1 VHEYTIKI
9 ESLFISCYGAA
20 MERVPVLIV
29 GGGGAGLTASMLL
42 AGLDVEHL
50 LINSRSGT
58 SDLPKAHVLN
68 QRAMEILDDA
78 GVADLIEER
87 GTPAEAMAATA
98 FYAGLGGSDPDA
110 GRRIAKLQSWGAGGA
125 DEHWRAASPR
135 RQCNLPQIR
144 LEPLLR
150 ARAEELSPGR
160 LRFNHELIELSQDEE
175 GVMAIVRDNEDGQE
189 YEVCAEYLI
198 GADGGRTVPAQI
210 GVEFDGLGVVSEA
223 VSFHVSADFSG
234 LAPDPDVLIR
244 WIISPDRGAGVVIVP
259 MGPGRWGP
267 DSEEWVIHLQYPVGD
282 PRAASDEDVLADLR
296 AALAI
301 PELSMQIHKISR
313 WTVDAVLA
321 SSFREGR
328 VFLVGDAAHRH
339 PPTGGLGLTSAI
351 HDVHNLCWKL
361 AAVLAGQAGVPLLD
375 TYEAERRPVVARNAQ
390 RSLENAVNHLAIIA
404 TAGVGPEKSA
414 AGNWESLRRV
424 WSEEPEDADHR
435 ATVLRGIRHQSME
448 FNEHN
453 VEYGFA
459 HESAAI
465 VADGTPK
472 PENPDDVR
480 IYIPSTRPG
489 SPLPHAWI
497 EDIDG
502 ERRPIK
508 DLVRPGA
515 FLVIAGEEG
524 TAWCE
529 AAKQVADDLEVALDA
544 LRIGH
549 LDGDFFDPR
558 CAWLR
563 RREFGPEGAVLVR
576 PDRFVAWR
584 SMGAV
589 EQPTEALRGALE
601 QVLARARVAASPL
614 SAKAGA

>member
-1 VHEYTIKI
+1 
-9 ESLFISCYGAA
+9 
-20 MERVPVLIV
+20 METVPVLIV

-42 AGLDVEHL
+42 ADLNVEHL
-50 LINSRSGT
+50 LINSRPGT

-87 GTPAEAMAATA
+87 GTPAGAMAATG
-98 FYAGLGGSDPDA
+98 FYAGFAGPDPDA

-150 ARAEELSPGR
+150 ARAEERSPSR
-160 LRFNHELIELSQDEE
+160 VRFNHELIELSQDEE
-175 GVMAIVRDNEDGQE
+175 GVTAIVRDNEDGQE
-189 YEVCAEYLI
+189 YEVRADYLI
-198 GADGGRTVPAQI
+198 GADGGRTIPAQI

-244 WIISPDRGAGVVIVP
+244 WIISPERGAGVVMVP

-267 DSEEWVIHLQYPVGD
+267 DSEEWVIHLQYLVGD
-282 PRAASDEDVLADLR
+282 PRAASDEAVLADLH
-296 AALAI
+296 AGLGI
-301 PELSMQIHKISR
+301 PDLPMQIHKISR
-313 WTVDAVLA
+313 WTVDAVVA

-361 AAVLAGQAGVPLLD
+361 AAVLTGQAGVPLLD

-404 TAGVGPEKSA
+404 KAGVSPEKSA
-414 AGNWESLRRV
+414 EANWEALRRV
-424 WSEEPEDADHR
+424 WSEEPGDADHR
-435 ATVLRGIRHQSME
+435 ATVLRGIRQQSME

-465 VADGTPK
+465 VADGTAE

-480 IYIPSTRPG
+480 IHIPSTRPG

-497 EDIDG
+497 EDVDG
-502 ERRPIK
+502 DRRPIK

-515 FLVIAGEEG
+515 FLVIASEEG
-524 TAWCE
+524 TAWYE
-529 AAKQVADDLEVALDA
+529 AAKRVADDLDLPLDA
-544 LRIGH
+544 VRIGH

-563 RREFGPEGAVLVR
+563 RREFGHEGAVLVR
-576 PDRFVAWR
+576 PDRIVAWR

-589 EQPTEALRGALE
+589 ERPAEALRSALE

-614 SAKAGA
+614 PAKAGA

>member
-1 VHEYTIKI
+1 
-9 ESLFISCYGAA
+9 

-50 LINSRSGT
+50 LINSRPGT

-98 FYAGLGGSDPDA
+98 FYAGFGGSDPDA
-110 GRRIAKLQSWGAGGA
+110 GRRIAKLQSWGAGGE

-160 LRFNHELIELSQDEE
+160 IRFNHELVELSQAEE
-175 GVMAIVRDNEDGQE
+175 GVTAIVRDNEEGQE
-189 YEVCAEYLI
+189 YEVRADYLI
-198 GADGGRTVPAQI
+198 GADGGRTIPAQV
-210 GVEFDGLGVVSEA
+210 GVEYEGLGVVSEA

-244 WIISPDRGAGVVIVP
+244 WIISPERGAGVVMVP

-267 DSEEWVIHLQYPVGD
+267 GSEEWVIHLQYLVGD
-282 PRAASDEDVLADLR
+282 PRAASDEAVLADLR
-296 AALAI
+296 AGLGI
-301 PELSMQIHKISR
+301 PDLPMQIHKISR
-313 WTVDAVLA
+313 WTVDAVVA

-361 AAVLAGQAGVPLLD
+361 AAVLAEQAGGPLLD
-375 TYEAERRPVVARNAQ
+375 TYEAERRPVVSRNAQ

-404 TAGVGPEKSA
+404 TAGVSPQQSA
-414 AGNWESLRRV
+414 EANWEALRRV
-424 WSEEPEDADHR
+424 WSEEPGDAELR
-435 ATVLRGIRHQSME
+435 ATVLRGIRQQSME

-459 HESAAI
+459 HQSAAI
-465 VADGTPK
+465 VADGTPE

-480 IYIPSTRPG
+480 IHIPSTRPG

-529 AAKQVADDLEVALDA
+529 AATQVAEELEVPLDA
-544 LRIGH
+544 VRIGH
-549 LDGDFFDPR
+549 LDGNFFDPR

-584 SMGAV
+584 SMAAA
-589 EQPTEALRGALE
+589 EQPAEALRSALE
-601 QVLARARVAASPL
+601 QVLARARAASSPL
-614 SAKAGA
+614 RAEANA

>member
-1 VHEYTIKI
+1 
-9 ESLFISCYGAA
+9 

-50 LINSRSGT
+50 LINSRPGT

-78 GVADLIEER
+78 GVADPIEER
-87 GTPAEAMAATA
+87 GTPAEGMAATA
-98 FYAGLGGSDPDA
+98 FYAGFGGSDPDA
-110 GRRIAKLQSWGAGGA
+110 GRRIAKLQSWGAGGE

-150 ARAEELSPGR
+150 ERAEELSPGR
-160 LRFNHELIELSQDEE
+160 IRFNHELIELSQAEE
-175 GVMAIVRDNEDGQE
+175 EVTAIVRDNEDGRE
-189 YEVCAEYLI
+189 YEVRADYLI
-198 GADGGRTVPAQI
+198 GADGGRTIPSQI
-210 GVEFDGLGVVSEA
+210 GVEYEGLGVVSEA

-244 WIISPDRGAGVVIVP
+244 WIISPERGAGVVMVP

-267 DSEEWVIHLQYPVGD
+267 GSEEWVIHLQYLVGD
-282 PRAASDEDVLADLR
+282 PRAASDEAVLADLR
-296 AALAI
+296 AGLGIPDLA
-301 PELSMQIHKISR
+301 MQIHKISR
-313 WTVDAVLA
+313 WTVDAVVA

-361 AAVLAGQAGVPLLD
+361 AAVLAGQAGGPLLD
-375 TYEAERRPVVARNAQ
+375 TYEAERRPVVSRNAQ

-404 TAGVGPEKSA
+404 TAGVSPEQSA
-414 AGNWESLRRV
+414 EANWEALRRV
-424 WSEEPEDADHR
+424 WSEEPGDADLR
-435 ATVLRGIRHQSME
+435 ATVLRAIRQQSME

-459 HESAAI
+459 HQSAAI
-465 VADGTPK
+465 VADGTPE

-489 SPLPHAWI
+489 SPLPHAWL

-529 AAKQVADDLEVALDA
+529 AAKQVADDLEVPLDA
-544 LRIGH
+544 VRIGH

-584 SMGAV
+584 SMGAA
-589 EQPTEALRGALE
+589 EQPAEALRSALE
-601 QVLARARVAASPL
+601 QVLARAQAAASPL
-614 SAKAGA
+614 PAEVGA

>member
-1 VHEYTIKI
+1 MK
-9 ESLFISCYGAA
+9 
-20 MERVPVLIV
+20 RVPVLIV

-42 AGLDVEHL
+42 AGLRVEHL
-50 LINSRSGT
+50 LISSRPGT

-78 GVADLIEER
+78 GVADLIEAR

-98 FYAGLGGSDPDA
+98 FYAGFGGSDPDA
-110 GRRIAKLQSWGAGGA
+110 GRRIAKLQSWGAGGE
-125 DEHWRAASPR
+125 DEHWRSASPR

-150 ARAEELSPGR
+150 ARAEELSPSR
-160 LRFNHELIELSQDEE
+160 VRFNHELIELSQDEE
-175 GVMAIVRDNEDGQE
+175 GVMAIVRDNANGEE
-189 YEVCAEYLI
+189 YEVRADYLI
-198 GADGGRTVPAQI
+198 GADGGRTIPGQI
-210 GVEFDGLGVVSEA
+210 GVEYEGLGVVSEA
-223 VSFHVSADFSG
+223 VSFHVSADFSK

-244 WIISPDRGAGVVIVP
+244 WIISPERGASVVMVP
-259 MGPGRWGP
+259 MGPTRWGP
-267 DSEEWVIHLQYPVGD
+267 DSEEWVIHLQYLVGD
-282 PRAASDEDVLADLR
+282 PRAASDEAVLADLR
-296 AALAI
+296 AALAL
-301 PELSMQIHKISR
+301 PDLPMEIHKISR

-339 PPTGGLGLTSAI
+339 PPTGGLGLTSAV

-361 AAVLAGQAGVPLLD
+361 AAVLRRQAGAPLLD
-375 TYEAERRPVVARNAQ
+375 TYEAERRPVDARNAQ
-390 RSLENAVNHLAIIA
+390 RSLENAVNHLAIIDK
-404 TAGVGPEKSA
+404 AGVSPEKSA
-414 AGNWESLRRV
+414 EENWESLRRV
-424 WSEEPEDADHR
+424 WSEEPANAEHR
-435 ATVLRGIRHQSME
+435 AAVLRAIRQQSME

-465 VADGTPK
+465 VPDGTPA

-480 IYIPSTRPG
+480 IHIPSTRPG
-489 SPLPHAWI
+489 APLPHAWI
-497 EDIDG
+497 GDLDG

-508 DLVRPGA
+508 DLVRPGT

-524 TAWCE
+524 MAWCE
-529 AAKQVADDLEVALDA
+529 AAEQVAGELDPPLDA
-544 LRIGH
+544 VRIGH
-549 LDGDFFDPR
+549 LDGDLFDPR
-558 CAWLR
+558 CTWLR

-589 EQPTEALRGALE
+589 EQPAEALRSALE
-601 QVLARARVAASPL
+601 QVLARVPAAASP
-614 SAKAGA
+614 SPAEVGA

>member
-1 VHEYTIKI
+1 
-9 ESLFISCYGAA
+9 
-20 MERVPVLIV
+20 
-29 GGGGAGLTASMLL
+29 MLL
-42 AGLDVEHL
+42 AGLEVEHL
-50 LINSRSGT
+50 LINSRPRT

-98 FYAGLGGSDPDA
+98 FYGGFGGSDLDA

-150 ARAEELSPGR
+150 ARAEELSPGSI
-160 LRFNHELIELSQDEE
+160 RFNHELLELSQDEE
-175 GVMAIVRDNEDGQE
+175 GVTAIVRDNEDGRE
-189 YEVCAEYLI
+189 YEVGADYLI
-198 GADGGRTVPAQI
+198 GADGGRTIASQI
-210 GVEFDGLGVVSEA
+210 GVEYEGLGVVSEA

-244 WIISPDRGAGVVIVP
+244 WIISPERGGSVVMVP

-267 DSEEWVIHLQYPVGD
+267 DSEEWVIHLQYLAGD
-282 PRAASDEDVLADLR
+282 PRAASDEAVLADLHAGLGIR
-296 AALAI
+296 DL
-301 PELSMQIHKISR
+301 PMQVHRISR

-361 AAVLAGQAGVPLLD
+361 AAALRGQAGAALLD
-375 TYEAERRPVVARNAQ
+375 TYEAERRPVDARNAQ
-390 RSLENAVNHLAIIA
+390 RSLENAVNHLAIIDK
-404 TAGVGPEKSA
+404 AGVSPEKSA
-414 AGNWESLRRV
+414 EENWESLRRV
-424 WSEEPEDADHR
+424 WSGMPGDADHR
-435 ATVLRGIRHQSME
+435 ATVLRGIRQQSME

-453 VEYGFA
+453 VEYGFV

-465 VADGTPK
+465 VPDGTPA

-497 EDIDG
+497 ENLEG

-508 DLVRPGA
+508 DLVRPGT

-524 TAWCE
+524 AAWCE
-529 AAKQVADDLEVALDA
+529 AAEQVAGELDLPVDA
-544 LRIGH
+544 VRIGH
-549 LDGDFFDPR
+549 LDGDHFDPR
-558 CAWLR
+558 SAWLR

-589 EQPTEALRGALE
+589 ERPAEAIRSALG
-601 QVLARARVAASPL
+601 QVLAHGRATAAPVP
-614 SAKAGA
+614 AEVGP

>member
-1 VHEYTIKI
+1 MREEQT
-9 ESLFISCYGAA
+9 
-20 MERVPVLIV
+20 PVLIV

-50 LINSRSGT
+50 LINSRPGT

-68 QRAMEILDDA
+68 QRAMEILEDA
-78 GVADLIEER
+78 GVAEPIEES

-110 GRRIAKLQSWGAGGA
+110 GRQIAKLQSWGAGGA

-150 ARAEELSPGR
+150 ARAEELSPSSV
-160 LRFNHELIELSQDEE
+160 RFNHELIELSQDEE
-175 GVMAIVRDNEDGQE
+175 GITAIVRDNEDGQH
-189 YEVCAEYLI
+189 YEVRADYLI
-198 GADGGRTVPAQI
+198 GADGGRTISSQL
-210 GVEFDGLGVVSEA
+210 GVKYEGLGVVSEA
-223 VSFHVSADFSG
+223 VSFHVSADFSA

-244 WIISPDRGAGVVIVP
+244 WIISPERGAGVVMVP
-259 MGPGRWGP
+259 MGPERWGP
-267 DSEEWVIHLQYPVGD
+267 KSEEWVIHLQYLVDD
-282 PRAASDEDVLADLR
+282 PRAASDEAVLADLR
-296 AALAI
+296 DALAI
-301 PELSMQIHKISR
+301 PELPMQIHKISR

-321 SSFREGR
+321 SSFRVGR

-361 AAVLAGQAGVPLLD
+361 AAVLTGQAGAPLLA
-375 TYEAERRPVVARNAQ
+375 TYEAERRPVDARNAQ

-404 TAGVGPEKSA
+404 KAGVSPEKSA
-414 AGNWESLRRV
+414 EENWEALRRV
-424 WSEEPEDADHR
+424 WSQEPRDAEHR
-435 ATVLRGIRHQSME
+435 ATVLRGIRQQSME

-465 VADGTPK
+465 VPDGTRA

-480 IYIPSTRPG
+480 IYLPSTRPG
-489 SPLPHAWI
+489 SPLPHTWI
-497 EDIDG
+497 DDVDG
-502 ERRPIK
+502 GRRPIK
-508 DLVRPGA
+508 DLVRPGT

-524 TAWCE
+524 AAWCE
-529 AAKQVADDLEVALDA
+529 AATQVAGELDLPLDA
-544 LRIGH
+544 VRIGH
-549 LDGDFFDPR
+549 LDGDLFDPR

-584 SMGAV
+584 SMGGV
-589 EQPTEALRGALE
+589 EEPAEALRSALE
-601 QVLARARVAASPL
+601 QVLARARAAASPL
-614 SAKAGA
+614 PAEVGA

>member
-1 VHEYTIKI
+1 MK
-9 ESLFISCYGAA
+9 
-20 MERVPVLIV
+20 RVPVLIV

-42 AGLDVEHL
+42 AGLGVEHL
-50 LINSRSGT
+50 LINSRPGT

-78 GVADLIEER
+78 DVADLIEAR

-98 FYAGLGGSDPDA
+98 FYAGFGGSDPDA
-110 GRRIAKLQSWGAGGA
+110 GQRIAKLQSWGAGGE

-160 LRFNHELIELSQDEE
+160 VRFNHELIELSQAEE
-175 GVMAIVRDNEDGQE
+175 GVTATIRDNDDGRE
-189 YEVCAEYLI
+189 YEVRADYLI
-198 GADGGRTVPAQI
+198 GADGGRTIPGQV
-210 GVEFDGLGVVSEA
+210 GVEYEGLGVVSEA
-223 VSFHVSADFSG
+223 VTFHVSADFSM

-244 WIISPDRGAGVVIVP
+244 WIISPERGAGVVMVP
-259 MGPGRWGP
+259 MGPMRWGP
-267 DSEEWVIHLQYPVGD
+267 DSEEWVIHLQYLVGD
-282 PRAASDEDVLADLR
+282 PRAASDEAVLADLR
-296 AALAI
+296 AALVL
-301 PELSMQIHKISR
+301 PDLPMEIHKISR

-361 AAVLAGQAGVPLLD
+361 AAVLRGQAGVPLLD
-375 TYEAERRPVVARNAQ
+375 TYEAERRPVIARNAQ

-404 TAGVGPEKSA
+404 TAGVSPEKSA
-414 AGNWESLRRV
+414 EENWEALRRV
-424 WSEEPEDADHR
+424 WSEEPGNADHR
-435 ATVLRGIRHQSME
+435 ATVLRAIRQQSME

-465 VADGTPK
+465 VPDGTPE

-480 IYIPSTRPG
+480 IHIPSTRPG
-489 SPLPHAWI
+489 APLPHAWI

-508 DLVRPGA
+508 DLVRPGT

-524 TAWCE
+524 MAWCE
-529 AAKQVADDLEVALDA
+529 AAEQVAGELDLPLDA
-544 LRIGH
+544 VRIGH
-549 LDGDFFDPR
+549 LDGDLFDPR

-589 EQPTEALRGALE
+589 EQPAGALRSALE
-601 QVLARARVAASPL
+601 QVLARVPAAASP
-614 SAKAGA
+614 SPAEVGA

>member
-1 VHEYTIKI
+1 
-9 ESLFISCYGAA
+9 
-20 MERVPVLIV
+20 MERVPVLII

-50 LINSRSGT
+50 LINSRPGT

-68 QRAMEILDDA
+68 QRAMEILDDV
-78 GVADLIEER
+78 GMADLIEER
-87 GTPAEAMAATA
+87 GTPAKAMAATA
-98 FYAGLGGSDPDA
+98 FYAGFGGSDPDA
-110 GRRIAKLQSWGAGGA
+110 GRRIAKLQCWGAGGE

-150 ARAEELSPGR
+150 ARAEELSPDR
-160 LRFNHELIELSQDEE
+160 VRFNHELIELSQDEE
-175 GVMAIVRDNEDGQE
+175 GVTAVVRDNDDGGE
-189 YEVCAEYLI
+189 YEIRAEYLI
-198 GADGGRTVPAQI
+198 GADGGRTIPGQI
-210 GVEFDGLGVVSEA
+210 GVEYEGLGVVSEA
-223 VSFHVSADFSG
+223 VSFHVSADFSE

-244 WIISPDRGAGVVIVP
+244 WIISPERGGSVVMVP
-259 MGPGRWGP
+259 MGPERWGP
-267 DSEEWVIHLQYPVGD
+267 ASEEWVIHLQYLVGD
-282 PRAASDEDVLADLR
+282 PRAASDEEVLADLR
-296 AALAI
+296 TALAI
-301 PELSMQIHKISR
+301 PELPMQIHKISR

-361 AAVLAGQAGVPLLD
+361 AAVLAGQAGAPLLD
-375 TYEAERRPVVARNAQ
+375 TYEAERRPVDARNAQ
-390 RSLENAVNHLAIIA
+390 RSLENAVNHLVIIA
-404 TAGVGPEKSA
+404 TAGVSPEKSA
-414 AGNWESLRRV
+414 EENWESLRRV
-424 WSEEPEDADHR
+424 WSEEPDSPDQR
-435 ATVLRGIRHQSME
+435 AGVLSGIRAQSME

-465 VADGTPK
+465 VPDGTPE

-502 ERRPIK
+502 DRRPIK

-529 AAKQVADDLEVALDA
+529 AAKQVADDLDMALNA
-544 LRIGH
+544 VKIGH

-563 RREFGPEGAVLVR
+563 RRGFGPEGAVLVR
-576 PDRFVAWR
+576 PDRFVVWR

-589 EQPTEALRGALE
+589 EQPAEALRGALD
-601 QVLARARVAASPL
+601 QVLARSPMAAPPL
-614 SAKAGA
+614 PAKAGA